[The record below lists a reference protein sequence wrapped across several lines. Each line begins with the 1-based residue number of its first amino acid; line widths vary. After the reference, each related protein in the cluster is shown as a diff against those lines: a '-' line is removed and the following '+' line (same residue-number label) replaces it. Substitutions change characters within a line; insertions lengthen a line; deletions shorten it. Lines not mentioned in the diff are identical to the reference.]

1 MNGFIRNSS
10 AGGNYRRNKKSE
22 FTNPILRIWMNTH
35 KYDDSEYM
43 FYQLGNWPKQYML
56 NCQEVKNDESN
67 TRIISLDKTSIK
79 PKSKFSR
86 LQIKTG
92 KRISNPWLYKP
103 HSKSLF
109 RSIKKNS
116 INMYL

>member
-56 NCQEVKNDESN
+56 DSQKVKTDEIK
-67 TRIISLDKTSIK
+67 TPIINLGRASPQL
-79 PKSKFSR
+79 KSKLSR
-86 LQIKTG
+86 LQIKPG